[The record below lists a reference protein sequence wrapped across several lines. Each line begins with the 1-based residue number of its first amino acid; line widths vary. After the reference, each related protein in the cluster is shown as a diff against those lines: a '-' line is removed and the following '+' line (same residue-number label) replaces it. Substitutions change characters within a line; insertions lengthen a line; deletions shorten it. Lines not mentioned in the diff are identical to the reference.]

1 MIRQIFKVLVVGPRN
16 VGKSSLI
23 ARHLHDN
30 FEESYVATVGVDMN
44 ATRIDLPD
52 GTIILSVVDLGGQQ
66 SFASLRLSF
75 YQGAHHI
82 ILVYDT
88 DDRQS
93 FDAIPTWFDGITKGF
108 CFSGGRQ
115 LRGSLVANKIDL
127 EEPHAVTAEEGKLLA
142 DTISFRFFR
151 TSAKTGEAVNEV
163 FVHAA
168 SDARESMKALSSG
181 Q

>member
-1 MIRQIFKVLVVGPRN
+1 MSRPVFKVLVVGPRN
-16 VGKSSLI
+16 VGKSSLV
-23 ARHLHDN
+23 ARHLHDT
-30 FEESYVATVGVDMN
+30 FEESYVATIGVDMK
-44 ATRIDLPD
+44 AMTIELPD
-52 GTIILSVVDLGGQQ
+52 GTVILSVDDLGGQQ

-88 DDRQS
+88 NDRET
-93 FDAIPTWFDGITKGF
+93 FDAIPKWFDGITKGF

-127 EEPHAVTAEEGKLLA
+127 GEPHAVAEEEGRLLA
-142 DTISFRFFR
+142 DTISFHFFR
-151 TSAKTGEAVNEV
+151 TSAKTGENVNEV

-168 SDARESMKALSSG
+168 SDARESMKVFSAE
-181 Q
+181 